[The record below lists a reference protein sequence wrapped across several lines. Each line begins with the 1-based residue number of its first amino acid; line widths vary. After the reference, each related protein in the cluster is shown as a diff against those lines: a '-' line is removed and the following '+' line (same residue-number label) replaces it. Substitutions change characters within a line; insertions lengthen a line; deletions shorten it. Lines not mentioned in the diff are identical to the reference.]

1 MFTTFE
7 RKTKDCVGFETL
19 TKKLYKDTYAEE
31 MELNE
36 TFNAFVTNFKLAYQG
51 PNTAQ
56 AQIGS
61 KYDTDYSE
69 GDEWLPLGPSFQQ
82 HVARFV
88 K

>member
-1 MFTTFE
+1 MFATFE
-7 RKTKDCVGFETL
+7 LKTKDCVGYETL

-31 MELNE
+31 IELNE

-61 KYDTDYSE
+61 KYNTKYSE

>member
-1 MFTTFE
+1 MLTTFDL
-7 RKTKDCVGFETL
+7 KTKDCVGYETL

-31 MELNE
+31 IELNE

-61 KYDTDYSE
+61 KYDTPYSE

-82 HVARFV
+82 HVACFV